1 MTAIY
6 SSRLWIVHASDFAN
20 SGSAAHSRRISK
32 FLSKG
37 DSEPSAAHLRQVLP
51 MQVSVGVLLEIRV
64 ISALPFC
71 KTNLL
76 QRSRIRYPFL
86 RTLPLGAGETS
97 QSCSG
102 SFALLVERL
111 LRDVMGDQ
119 THHRIT
125 LPGGIRQA
133 V

>member
-1 MTAIY
+1 
-6 SSRLWIVHASDFAN
+6 
-20 SGSAAHSRRISK
+20 
-32 FLSKG
+32 
-37 DSEPSAAHLRQVLP
+37 
-51 MQVSVGVLLEIRV
+51 MQVSVGVLSEIRV

-86 RTLPLGAGETS
+86 RTLPLGADETS